1 MKQVYKCEFC
11 EEISEDKETILKHEK
26 ECGSNPK
33 NKITNEMV
41 LKLSRIYEHFEDS
54 LIYVLLQDYTKK
66 DIDFYIDEFDR
77 AQNNNCPA
85 SIFENKRELDNIL
98 RRRIQIDRECRTW
111 FENLTKRDNPEL
123 ISAIRSYL
131 KEPEY
136 RI

>member
-1 MKQVYKCEFC
+1 
-11 EEISEDKETILKHEK
+11 
-26 ECGSNPK
+26 
-33 NKITNEMV
+33 MV

-98 RRRIQIDRECRTW
+98 RRRTQIDRECRTW
-111 FENLTKRDNPEL
+111 FENLTKRDNPDL
-123 ISAIRSYL
+123 ISEIRSYL